1 MSCPIW
7 AFILLNKNLKS
18 IVEIAVLVLILSSA
32 KLSAQFADA
41 PAFKL
46 HEWTSL
52 NAFDAAQDTVQA
64 VSKWLCETPIS
75 WQYERRSSANVYV
88 LNWMTG
94 HPSKKW
100 ELSTDCFGPLD
111 DHLELL
117 YSFLH
122 ANLYFTLVHE
132 KASVASKD
140 IYVMQVLTKK
150 ILWSDRYRGEK
161 EWKNMVRSVQMGKEK
176 KYLAQCY
183 SKTKQPV
190 G

>member
-1 MSCPIW
+1 MRLI
-7 AFILLNKNLKS
+7 I
-18 IVEIAVLVLILSSA
+18 EIAVLITVLSSA

-41 PAFKL
+41 PTFKI
-46 HEWTSL
+46 HEWNSRA
-52 NAFDAAQDTVQA
+52 AFDAAQDTVKTL
-64 VSKWLCETPIS
+64 SKWLCETPIS
-75 WQYERRSSANVYV
+75 WEYEKRSSANVYV
-88 LNWMTG
+88 LNWMTN
-94 HPSKKW
+94 HPNRKW
-100 ELSTDCFGPLD
+100 ELSTECFGPLN

-132 KASVASKD
+132 KASITSRD
-140 IYVMQVLTKK
+140 IFVMQMLTKK

-161 EWKNMVRSVQMGKEK
+161 DWQSLVHAVEKGKEK
-176 KYLAQCY
+176 KYLAQCH